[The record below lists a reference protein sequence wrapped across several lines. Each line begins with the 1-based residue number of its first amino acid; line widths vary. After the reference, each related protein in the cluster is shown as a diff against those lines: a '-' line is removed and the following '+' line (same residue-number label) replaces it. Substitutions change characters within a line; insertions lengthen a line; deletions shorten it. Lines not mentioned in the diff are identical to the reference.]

1 MDLFPDVKESMD
13 HLLDEIENQYHVPVD
28 YPLAEFIILVGFFL
42 ILIVENIVA
51 ECQVRMNFTRMFLQS
66 CHHILT
72 LLGIIKTL
80 F

>member
-13 HLLDEIENQYHVPVD
+13 HLLDEIQSEYHVPVD

-51 ECQVRMNFTRMFLQS
+51 ECQVNHNGSHCIVAHPVHNLK
-66 CHHILT
+66 C
-72 LLGIIKTL
+72 
-80 F
+80 